1 MYYWILWLILIIV
14 LSFIEVSTVN
24 LVSIWFIASAFV
36 SLILSLFEIPFI
48 IQFAVFV
55 LLGVILMI
63 ITKPFLQKFIKPKEV
78 KTNYDRVIGMEGIV
92 TLEINKNK
100 IGEVKVDGKKWSAFS
115 REHILE
121 GENVIIDSIEGV
133 KLCVHKLESKGV
145 I

>member
-63 ITKPFLQKFIKPKEV
+63 ITKPFLQKFIK
-78 KTNYDRVIGMEGIV
+78 
-92 TLEINKNK
+92 L
-100 IGEVKVDGKKWSAFS
+100 
-115 REHILE
+115 
-121 GENVIIDSIEGV
+121 
-133 KLCVHKLESKGV
+133 
-145 I
+145 